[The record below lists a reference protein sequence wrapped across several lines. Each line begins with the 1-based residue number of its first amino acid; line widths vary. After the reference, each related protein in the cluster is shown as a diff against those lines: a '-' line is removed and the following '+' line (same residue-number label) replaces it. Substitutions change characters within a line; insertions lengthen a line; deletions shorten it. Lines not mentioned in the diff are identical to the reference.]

1 MKRMLRVSH
10 HELLFHNFFGVLTK
24 PSAISSP
31 LGAAAQS
38 YCASSSSSQ
47 YVWPNIVGLFAGKW
61 SYGDSLIMNDLRD
74 KVSELRDE
82 LVMHSGDVEILHKLL
97 EEKGNP
103 LFRKYHDGAAV
114 IELMRQLGSSPQL
127 AIEVF
132 NWRREIDYAIPIV
145 AEEYSKGIRMAGRL
159 QNVELAA
166 QIFREA
172 SNKQVKTTSIYNALM
187 GAYMYN
193 GLAVKCQS
201 IFEEMKKEGSCSPT
215 IVTYNILISVF
226 GRLLLVDQMEE
237 TYREVKD
244 LNICPNLTTY
254 NYLIAG
260 YLTSWK
266 WDYMEKTFRIMQ
278 EGIIKPNLST
288 YLLMMRGYAHAGSL
302 EKMEE
307 TYELVKD
314 HVDHNEIALIRTMII
329 AYCKSSDM
337 NKVRKVKELL
347 KLIPE
352 NEYRPWLNAQLIL
365 LYAKEDLLEEME
377 TSINEAFD
385 HNTTI
390 MTTNVMKRIISCYY
404 RKSTMDKLSNFVK
417 RAECGGWKICR
428 SLYHCKMVMYSSNRR
443 LVEME
448 NVLDEMEK
456 VNLDWTKRTLW
467 ILYHAYFRWG
477 ENRKLEQVVG
487 LMCKQGFGMPLSS

>member
-237 TYREVKD
+237 TYRE
-244 LNICPNLTTY
+244 
-254 NYLIAG
+254 AA
-260 YLTSWK
+260 W
-266 WDYMEKTFRIMQ
+266 
-278 EGIIKPNLST
+278 
-288 YLLMMRGYAHAGSL
+288 
-302 EKMEE
+302 
-307 TYELVKD
+307 
-314 HVDHNEIALIRTMII
+314 
-329 AYCKSSDM
+329 
-337 NKVRKVKELL
+337 
-347 KLIPE
+347 
-352 NEYRPWLNAQLIL
+352 
-365 LYAKEDLLEEME
+365 
-377 TSINEAFD
+377 
-385 HNTTI
+385 
-390 MTTNVMKRIISCYY
+390 
-404 RKSTMDKLSNFVK
+404 
-417 RAECGGWKICR
+417 
-428 SLYHCKMVMYSSNRR
+428 RR
-443 LVEME
+443 
-448 NVLDEMEK
+448 
-456 VNLDWTKRTLW
+456 W
-467 ILYHAYFRWG
+467 
-477 ENRKLEQVVG
+477 RKL
-487 LMCKQGFGMPLSS
+487 MS